1 MSETSKTRIATS
13 ARMRWLPPLILLA
26 AAVVA
31 GAQPA
36 AEIESQAT
44 NAARFAKLFLEG
56 PADELHA
63 MMTRRM
69 QVALTAGQQEQI
81 RSGLTRQYGV
91 AQRIG
96 EAWME
101 DVVQGYRR
109 FRVPIF
115 FAKGTVDFRVV
126 MDGEGKVA
134 GFFIVPHVEAM
145 PDEEAPVREIALPVG
160 DGDRGLPGI
169 LALPDGPGPFPA
181 VVLVHGSGALDKDET
196 IGPNKPFRD
205 LAWGLAQRGVAVM
218 RYDKRSHARPDDLV
232 ALGDRVTVQEEVI
245 ADARAALGGL
255 RARPEIDREQ
265 IFVLGHSLGGML
277 APRIAQS
284 DPRPAGLVALA
295 GSTLPL
301 PEKILTQIRYIAAL
315 DQEISPEER
324 ALIERTE
331 AAVAALRAALDGRAP
346 PPSEPLLGAPFAY
359 YQDLESYDPPAEAAS
374 LGLPILVVQGAR
386 DYQVTLEDF
395 KRWQKALS
403 GRAGACLKVYEG
415 LDHLFRHGTGPSG
428 PRDYERAAPMAPKV
442 LDDLAAWVKERRC
455 P

>member
-1 MSETSKTRIATS
+1 MPEKRKTRSRAS
-13 ARMRWLPPLILLA
+13 ARVRWLPLILLA
-26 AAVVA
+26 AAAVLS
-31 GAQPA
+31 AQA
-36 AEIESQAT
+36 AEIESQKA

-56 PADELHA
+56 KADALEP
-63 MMTRRM
+63 MMSPRM
-69 QVALTAGQQEQI
+69 QVAFKAVQQEQI

-91 AQRIG
+91 AERIG

-115 FAKGTVDFRVV
+115 FAKGVLDFRVT
-126 MDGEGKVA
+126 MDGEGKVS
-134 GFFIVPHVEAM
+134 GFFLAAHLDAATR
-145 PDEEAPVREIALPVG
+145 DEEAPVREIALSVG
-160 DGDRGLPGI
+160 EGDRALPG
-169 LALPDGPGPFPA
+169 LVALPDGPGPFPA

-218 RYDKRSHARPDDLV
+218 RYDKRSYARPDELV

-245 ADARAALGGL
+245 ADARAALRLL
-255 RARPEIDREQ
+255 RARSEIDREQ

-277 APRIAQS
+277 APRIANS

-301 PEKILTQIRYIAAL
+301 PEKILTQFRYIAAL
-315 DQEISPEER
+315 DEEISAEER
-324 ALIERTE
+324 AMIEQTE
-331 AAVAALRAALDGRAP
+331 IAVAAMRAALDGKAP

-359 YQDLESYDPPAEAAS
+359 YQDLESYDPPAEAVS

-395 KRWQKALS
+395 QRWQKALS
-403 GRAGACLKVYEG
+403 GRPGACLKVYEG

-428 PRDYERAAPMAPKV
+428 PQDYERAAPMAPKV